1 MPHPATG
8 EVSEIDRLR
17 TEPVSEECTM
27 RAYDNYSRW
36 FYRKESPNLF
46 AQIQNRLSAWVFA
59 AGIAPRLVSALGVG
73 GGAASL

>member
-1 MPHPATG
+1 
-8 EVSEIDRLR
+8 
-17 TEPVSEECTM
+17 M